1 MFRLFEKKEP
11 PLAYDREHQ
20 TPVIRSSICTG
31 EKTAGFLDERTGRFT
46 EVVLIRSR
54 EDLESFCRRTG
65 TDPDRI
71 RTIY

>member
-1 MFRLFEKKEP
+1 MFRLFAKKEP
-11 PLAYDREHQ
+11 PIPYDPEHQ

-31 EKTAGFLDERTGRFT
+31 EKTAGFLDERTGKFT
-46 EVVLIRSR
+46 DVVLIRSR

-65 TDPDRI
+65 TDPEKI